1 MKSNRQTLLAAA
13 FVAISA
19 VGAHAHAQ
27 LQSADPRVGSTV
39 RAAPPVLTLNFS
51 ERVEPALSSVQV
63 TDAAGRRFDAGRLR
77 VDKGNPQQV
86 QVPLRALPAGQYNVR
101 WRVISVDTHK
111 TEGSFGFE
119 VRP

>member
-1 MKSNRQTLLAAA
+1 MKIISKGLLAAA
-13 FVAISA
+13 LVLASA
-19 VGAHAHAQ
+19 AAAHAHAQ
-27 LQSADPRVGSTV
+27 LQSADPRVGSVVT
-39 RAAPPVLTLNFS
+39 AAPPVLTLNFS
-51 ERVEPALSSVQV
+51 EAVEPALSSVQV
-63 TDAAGRRFDAGRLR
+63 TDAAGRRVDAGRLR
-77 VDKGNPQQV
+77 VDKGTPQQV

>member
-1 MKSNRQTLLAAA
+1 MRIIGKTTLAAA
-13 FVAISA
+13 LLVSSA
-19 VGAHAHAQ
+19 VTARAHAQ
-27 LQSADPRVGSTV
+27 LQNANPRVGSVV

-51 ERVEPALSSVQV
+51 EAVEPALSSVQV
-63 TDAAGRRFDAGRLR
+63 TDAAGRRVDAGRMRL
-77 VDKGNPQQV
+77 DKGNSQQV